1 MKRTTLLALGFL
13 IVMGFAITQA
23 QEPQEKPK
31 SGETPVIDKREQ
43 NQKER
48 IKQGV
53 KSGELTKKEARR
65 PSAEQKKSSTTKR
78 KPKLT
83 EL

>member
-1 MKRTTLLALGFL
+1 MKKTTLLALAFL
-13 IVMGFAITQA
+13 IAMGFAIIQA
-23 QEPQEKPK
+23 QDSQEKAK

-43 NQKER
+43 NQKAR

-65 PSAEQKKSSTTKR
+65 LSAEQKKSSTTKR